1 MEKEII
7 VSNLETN
14 IERLL
19 KGLNKV
25 AEKVSENKKVE
36 VQDQTEILSAL
47 KELKQEPVNL
57 RELEDLLTLVADRV
71 LFLDKKEQTVSLKE
85 TQELLTKINE
95 VKESITAA
103 VSSLDLVVNVD
114 LTKTERLLESLQRAL
129 LAIQFPS
136 VLKIDKDQF
145 SALMTALLT
154 LDFTDRVDKMV
165 DLLQEIRN
173 VTGGGGTEVVALKS
187 KLNEKINPATEE
199 TLELLVSNQKWL
211 HKLTDDSTS
220 NEYYLFVSNDYDFD
234 GDTGDW
240 KVVKITS
247 TETSYCFGSDDYQTA
262 WTNRASLIYN

>member
-145 SALMTALLT
+145 SALMTAT
-154 LDFTDRVDKMV
+154 Y
-165 DLLQEIRN
+165 
-173 VTGGGGTEVVALKS
+173 S
-187 KLNEKINPATEE
+187 
-199 TLELLVSNQKWL
+199 
-211 HKLTDDSTS
+211 
-220 NEYYLFVSNDYDFD
+220 
-234 GDTGDW
+234 
-240 KVVKITS
+240 
-247 TETSYCFGSDDYQTA
+247 
-262 WTNRASLIYN
+262 